1 MNSKEQILQMVKEGT
16 ISVEDGIK
24 LLEALG
30 MQTNQTQ
37 SVQPV
42 INVNPAGGRKMLR
55 VTVDSAKGDVVRINV
70 PTSLVKAGLNLSN
83 QLKIDGNPVDMKGVD
98 VDMIMAAIEEGA
110 TGEIVNVE
118 SAEGDVVKIFID

>member
-16 ISVEDGIK
+16 ITVEDGIK

-30 MQTNQTQ
+30 AQSAQTQ

-70 PTSLVKAGLNLSN
+70 PTSLVKAGLNLVQS
-83 QLKIDGNPVDMKGVD
+83 
-98 VDMIMAAIEEGA
+98 
-110 TGEIVNVE
+110 VE
-118 SAEGDVVKIFID
+118 NRW

>member
-16 ISVEDGIK
+16 ITVEDGIK

-30 MQTNQTQ
+30 TQSTQTQ

-118 SAEGDVVKIFID
+118 SAEGDIVKIFID

>member
-1 MNSKEQILQMVKEGT
+1 MNSKEQILQMVKDGT
-16 ISVEDGIK
+16 ISVEDGLK

-30 MQTNQTQ
+30 LQNAPTPPTP
-37 SVQPV
+37 PV

-55 VTVDSAKGDVVRINV
+55 VVVDSAKGDVVRINV

-83 QLKIDGNPVDMKGVD
+83 SLKVDGNPIDMKGVD

-118 SAEGDVVKIFID
+118 SADGDIVKIFID

>member
-1 MNSKEQILQMVKEGT
+1 MNSKEQILQMVKDGT
-16 ISVEDGIK
+16 ITVEDGIK

-30 MQTNQTQ
+30 MQNAPTPP
-37 SVQPV
+37 VAPV

-55 VTVDSAKGDVVRINV
+55 VVVDSAKGDVVRINV

-83 QLKIDGNPVDMKGVD
+83 QLKVDGNPIDMKGVD

-118 SAEGDVVKIFID
+118 SADGDVVKIFID

>member
-16 ISVEDGIK
+16 ITVEDGIK

-30 MQTNQTQ
+30 AQGAQTQ

-42 INVNPAGGRKMLR
+42 INVNPAGGKKMLR

-118 SAEGDVVKIFID
+118 SAEGDIVKIFID

>member
-16 ISVEDGIK
+16 ITVEDGIK

-30 MQTNQTQ
+30 AQGAQTQ

-118 SAEGDVVKIFID
+118 SAEGDIVKILID

>member
-30 MQTNQTQ
+30 VQNNPTQ

-118 SAEGDVVKIFID
+118 SAEGDTVKIFID

>member
-16 ISVEDGIK
+16 ITVEDGIK

-30 MQTNQTQ
+30 SQGAQTQ

-42 INVNPAGGRKMLR
+42 INVNPAGGRKMVR

-83 QLKIDGNPVDMKGVD
+83 QLKIDGNPVDMKNVD
-98 VDMIMAAIEEGA
+98 VNMIMAAIEEGA

-118 SAEGDVVKIFID
+118 SANGDVVKIFID

>member
-16 ISVEDGIK
+16 ITVEDGIK

-30 MQTNQTQ
+30 AQSAQTQ

-118 SAEGDVVKIFID
+118 SAEGDIVKIFID

>member
-30 MQTNQTQ
+30 VQNTQTQ

-55 VTVDSAKGDVVRINV
+55 VIVDSAKGDVVRINV
-70 PTSLVKAGLNLSN
+70 PTSLVKAGLNLSS
-83 QLKIDGNPVDMKGVD
+83 QLKIDGSPVDMKGVD

-118 SAEGDVVKIFID
+118 SAEGDTVKIFID

>member
-16 ISVEDGIK
+16 ITVEDGIK

-30 MQTNQTQ
+30 SQGTQTQ

-42 INVNPAGGRKMLR
+42 INVNPAGGRKMVR

-83 QLKIDGNPVDMKGVD
+83 QLKIDGNPVDMKNVD
-98 VDMIMAAIEEGA
+98 VNMIMAAIEEGA

-118 SAEGDVVKIFID
+118 SANGDVVKIFID

>member
-16 ISVEDGIK
+16 ITVEDGIK

-30 MQTNQTQ
+30 AQGGQTQ

-118 SAEGDVVKIFID
+118 SAEGDIVKIFID

>member
-30 MQTNQTQ
+30 VQNTQTQ

-55 VTVDSAKGDVVRINV
+55 VIVDSAKGDVVRINV
-70 PTSLVKAGLNLSN
+70 PTSLVKAGLNLSS

-118 SAEGDVVKIFID
+118 SAEGDTVKIFID

>member
-16 ISVEDGIK
+16 ITVEDGIK

-30 MQTNQTQ
+30 VQGNPTQ

>member
-16 ISVEDGIK
+16 ISVDDGIK

-30 MQTNQTQ
+30 MQTSQTQ

-98 VDMIMAAIEEGA
+98 IDMIMAAIEEGA

>member
-1 MNSKEQILQMVKEGT
+1 MNSKEQILQMVKDGT

-30 MQTNQTQ
+30 MQNAP
-37 SVQPV
+37 VPPVAPV

-55 VTVDSAKGDVVRINV
+55 VVVDSAKGDVVRINV
-70 PTSLVKAGLNLSN
+70 PTSLVKAGLNLSG
-83 QLKIDGNPVDMKGVD
+83 QLKVDGNPIDMKGVD
-98 VDMIMAAIEEGA
+98 VDMIIAAIEEGA

-118 SAEGDVVKIFID
+118 SADGDVVKIFID

>member
-16 ISVEDGIK
+16 ITVEDGIK

-30 MQTNQTQ
+30 AQGAQTQ

-118 SAEGDVVKIFID
+118 SAEGDIVKIFID

>member
-16 ISVEDGIK
+16 ITVEDGIK

-30 MQTNQTQ
+30 AQSAQTQ

-55 VTVDSAKGDVVRINV
+55 VTVDSAKGDAVRINV

-118 SAEGDVVKIFID
+118 SAEGDIVKIFID

>member
-1 MNSKEQILQMVKEGT
+1 MNSKEQILQMVKDGT
-16 ISVEDGIK
+16 ISVDDGLK

-30 MQTNQTQ
+30 LQNAPIPPTPPT
-37 SVQPV
+37 

-55 VTVDSAKGDVVRINV
+55 VVVDSAKGDVVRINV

-83 QLKIDGNPVDMKGVD
+83 SLKVDGNPIDMKGVD
-98 VDMIMAAIEEGA
+98 IDMIMAAIEEGA

-118 SAEGDVVKIFID
+118 SADGDVVKIFID

>member
-16 ISVEDGIK
+16 ITVEDGIK

-30 MQTNQTQ
+30 VQGNPTQ

-118 SAEGDVVKIFID
+118 SAEGDIVKIFID

>member
-16 ISVEDGIK
+16 ITVEDGIK

-30 MQTNQTQ
+30 AQGTQTQ

-118 SAEGDVVKIFID
+118 SAEGDIVKIFID

>member
-1 MNSKEQILQMVKEGT
+1 MNSKEQILQMVKEGLIT
-16 ISVEDGIK
+16 VEDGLK

-30 MQTNQTQ
+30 AQGTHTH

-42 INVNPAGGRKMLR
+42 MNVNPAGGRKMLR

-118 SAEGDVVKIFID
+118 SAEGDIVKIFID

>member
-16 ISVEDGIK
+16 ISVDDGIK

>member
-30 MQTNQTQ
+30 VQNNPTQ

-118 SAEGDVVKIFID
+118 SAEGDIVKIFID

>member
-16 ISVEDGIK
+16 ITVEDGIK

-30 MQTNQTQ
+30 GQGAQTQ

-42 INVNPAGGRKMLR
+42 INVNPAGGKKMLR

-118 SAEGDVVKIFID
+118 SAEGDIVKIFID

>member
-30 MQTNQTQ
+30 VQNAQTQ

-55 VTVDSAKGDVVRINV
+55 VIVDSAKGDVVRINV
-70 PTSLVKAGLNLSN
+70 PTSLVKAGLNLSS

-118 SAEGDVVKIFID
+118 SAEGDTVKIFID

>member
-1 MNSKEQILQMVKEGT
+1 MNSKEQILQMVKDGT

-30 MQTNQTQ
+30 MQSTPTQ
-37 SVQPV
+37 PVTPV

-55 VTVDSAKGDVVRINV
+55 VVVDSAKGDVVRINV

-83 QLKIDGNPVDMKGVD
+83 QLKVDGNPIDMKGVD

-110 TGEIVNVE
+110 TGEIVNIE
-118 SAEGDVVKIFID
+118 SADGDVVKIFID

>member
-16 ISVEDGIK
+16 ITVEDGIK

-30 MQTNQTQ
+30 TQGAQTH

>member
-16 ISVEDGIK
+16 ITVEDGIK

-30 MQTNQTQ
+30 AQSAQTQ

-98 VDMIMAAIEEGA
+98 VDLIMAAIEEGA

-118 SAEGDVVKIFID
+118 SAEGDIVKIFID

>member
-1 MNSKEQILQMVKEGT
+1 MNSKEQILQMVKDGT
-16 ISVEDGIK
+16 ISVEDGLK

-30 MQTNQTQ
+30 LQNVPTPPTQ
-37 SVQPV
+37 PI

-55 VTVDSAKGDVVRINV
+55 VVVDSAKGDVVRINV

-83 QLKIDGNPVDMKGVD
+83 SLKVDGNPIDMKGVD

-118 SAEGDVVKIFID
+118 SADGDVVKIFID